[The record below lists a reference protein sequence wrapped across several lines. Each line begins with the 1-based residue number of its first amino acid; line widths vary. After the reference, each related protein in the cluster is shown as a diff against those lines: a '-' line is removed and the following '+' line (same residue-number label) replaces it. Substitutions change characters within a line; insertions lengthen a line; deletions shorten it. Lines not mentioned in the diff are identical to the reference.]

1 MIKKVNVYPV
11 LPILTIRNAIY
22 HTALNIDLSV
32 GDIRNCIYARAKVEE
47 ILPDGSLL
55 VLNLKNYNKC
65 NYVEEHISNSVVS
78 LPEVEEDEKDTNQT
92 ELVEKECIESRS
104 EEKETTDVELVE
116 DLEAI
121 SPAEVTVE
129 EEQTSEVEENLVV
142 DNNSKKNKKNKK

>member
-11 LPILTIRNAIY
+11 HPILTIKNAIY

-65 NYVEEHISNSVVS
+65 NYMEEHINNSVVS

-92 ELVEKECIESRS
+92 ELVEKMVESRS
-104 EEKETTDVELVE
+104 EEKETTDEKSVE